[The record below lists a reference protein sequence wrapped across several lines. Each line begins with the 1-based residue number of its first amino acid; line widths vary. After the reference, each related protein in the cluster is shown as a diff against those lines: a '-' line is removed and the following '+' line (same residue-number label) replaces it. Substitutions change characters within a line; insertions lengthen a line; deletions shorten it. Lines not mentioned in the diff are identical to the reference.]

1 MDRELLE
8 RIDLIERMVSE
19 GRRGTLYWGWCL
31 ALWGSGQLIA
41 AVWSGYGRHPTLA
54 WGVTMA
60 ACAIGTA
67 IGVRRKRSTQH
78 SQSFL
83 SRAIWSIWLSLGV
96 SLTLLGFLGNA
107 AGVLTGRAFLV
118 VFFCLMG
125 FTYTATGLIL
135 RWRVQ
140 WGIGLLW
147 WAAAIAALYGPDWL
161 LGWLFLVSVFLGE
174 VVLGLYLM
182 VREKADMRQHA
193 RAA

>member
-1 MDRELLE
+1 MDHELLE

-19 GRRGTLYWGWCL
+19 GRRGTQYWGWSL

-41 AVWSGYGRHPTLA
+41 SIWGTYGHHPTLA

-60 ACAIGTA
+60 ACAIVTT
-67 IGVRRKRSTQH
+67 IGVSRRRATEH

-83 SRAIWSIWLSLGV
+83 SRAIWSIWLSLGI
-96 SLTLLGFLGNA
+96 SMALLGFLGHA

-118 VFFCLMG
+118 VFFSLMG
-125 FTYTATGLIL
+125 FTYMATGLIL
-135 RWRVQ
+135 QWKVQ

-147 WAAAIAALYGPDWL
+147 WAAAIVALYGPDWL
-161 LGWLFLVSVFLGE
+161 LGWLFLAMVFLGE

-182 VREKADMRQHA
+182 AREKADTRDA